1 MNTNRYTIRLE
12 KPEDHREVED
22 EASGAG
28 FLNEPGLLSDDG
40 CVIGEEPVYCKR
52 EPVCCKWQPVD
63 AI

>member
-28 FLNEPGLLSDDG
+28 FLNELRAPL
-40 CVIGEEPVYCKR
+40 R
-52 EPVCCKWQPVD
+52 
-63 AI
+63 